1 MVGESSTLPPDAPGE
16 HMQGW
21 KACWELFHALD
32 SDIQVRKPAS
42 PAPEPQFRRLHVRR
56 FRLRAQKTSEIIAQR
71 RAGQVRRLD
80 VDALESGRKFEAV
93 AALIRDHDK
102 PLVRIADDDDD
113 DEEFSLLVR
122 RPPARHGYLP
132 PCAPSVVVPG
142 RRRPPRARA
151 RRAPRAAHAPPRRP
165 PARTRRP
172 PLTAAPNCA
181 QDLGE
186 LEHDQNKSG
195 ARTLRSKDLELV
207 RAELRAAAH
216 SSNLRALEFSGSGGQ
231 HALGMHDLIVGIGGG
246 VPTGLKGPNGN
257 GKSSTC
263 QAAIETLLWF
273 GLALGDAKDGTKPS
287 EAQQQAC
294 RPPARLAA
302 ADAAQTPRAP
312 PRATGRHPPP
322 PATRSPRHPATA
334 SGARAARG
342 GRDAG
347 PQRVGLGGGGVP
359 GRLRRHE
366 RRRRRR
372 RCCRRR
378 RRRRRGG
385 GVRAAD
391 VEPADGGAARRAGVA
406 EGGGGPPGR
415 ALRTLRRRASTRRR
429 PPSTPPPP
437 PPPPRSPRAARRRR
451 RATWRSPSRVEHGS
465 VAHSVDSVLSVVT
478 EDAHSPTRPGVAAAY
493 RSDSQS
499 REVSPGAPS
508 PAEGEG
514 RALGRGGRVRK
525 PVRQWESSAPLLK
538 WEKEAMGQKV
548 REKRPRAE
556 PRAAP
561 AGGAPYLYEATY
573 QSDGDYYGDYYGS
586 SGNPLGLGGVD
597 MSALSELE
605 PLGSSADDA
614 AKRRR
619 TWMTGF

>member
-1 MVGESSTLPPDAPGE
+1 MTTTRSSP
-16 HMQGW
+16 
-21 KACWELFHALD
+21 CWC
-32 SDIQVRKPAS
+32 
-42 PAPEPQFRRLHVRR
+42 
-56 FRLRAQKTSEIIAQR
+56 
-71 RAGQVRRLD
+71 
-80 VDALESGRKFEAV
+80 
-93 AALIRDHDK
+93 AA
-102 PLVRIADDDDD
+102 A
-113 DEEFSLLVR
+113 
-122 RPPARHGYLP
+122 PARHGYLP
-132 PCAPSVVVPG
+132 PCFPRWSSLGAAAAPA
-142 RRRPPRARA
+142 RPRAPRAA
-151 RRAPRAAHAPPRRP
+151 RRRAAHAPPRRP
-165 PARTRRP
+165 PDATRRP

-294 RPPARLAA
+294 RPPARLRRR
-302 ADAAQTPRAP
+302 ADATG
-312 PRATGRHPPP
+312 ATTRHHPPP
-322 PATRSPRHPATA
+322 AATRRRSPRHPATA

-372 RCCRRR
+372 PCCRR

-385 GVRAAD
+385 GVPLPMSSPPTAARLGEQAAPKAAEGHSD
-391 VEPADGGAARRAGVA
+391 ARSEHSEESEHSTATTVDAAAATAAAVAAGGAAA
-406 EGGGGPPGR
+406 
-415 ALRTLRRRASTRRR
+415 
-429 PPSTPPPP
+429 TP
-437 PPPPRSPRAARRRR
+437 
-451 RATWRSPSRVEHGS
+451 ATWRSPSRGRARRRS
-465 VAHSVDSVLSVVT
+465 AASLDSVLSVVT
-478 EDAHSPTRPGVAAAY
+478 EDAHSPTRRAAAAY

-508 PAEGEG
+508 PAGGEG

-525 PVRQWESSAPLLK
+525 PVRRWESSAPLLK

>member
-32 SDIQVRKPAS
+32 SDIQ
-42 PAPEPQFRRLHVRR
+42 
-56 FRLRAQKTSEIIAQR
+56 KTSEVIAQR

-113 DEEFSLLVR
+113 DEEFSLL
-122 RPPARHGYLP
+122 
-132 PCAPSVVVPG
+132 
-142 RRRPPRARA
+142 
-151 RRAPRAAHAPPRRP
+151 
-165 PARTRRP
+165 
-172 PLTAAPNCA
+172 
-181 QDLGE
+181 DLGE

-287 EAQQQAC
+287 EAQQQELAQLE
-294 RPPARLAA
+294 ADATQDLSAWDWEAA
-302 ADAAQTPRAP
+302 ACQVGFDDTSGGADGAGAVGDAAV
-312 PRATGRHPPP
+312 
-322 PATRSPRHPATA
+322 
-334 SGARAARG
+334 AA
-342 GRDAG
+342 
-347 PQRVGLGGGGVP
+347 
-359 GRLRRHE
+359 
-366 RRRRRR
+366 
-372 RCCRRR
+372 
-378 RRRRRGG
+378 
-385 GVRAAD
+385 
-391 VEPADGGAARRAGVA
+391 GGAAATPGHVA
-406 EGGGGPPGR
+406 LAVSG
-415 ALRTLRRRASTRRR
+415 
-429 PPSTPPPP
+429 
-437 PPPPRSPRAARRRR
+437 
-451 RATWRSPSRVEHGS
+451 VEHG
-465 VAHSVDSVLSVVT
+465 VARQHSVDSVLSVVT